1 METTPLYL
9 TIVFFA
15 ALEVFESN
23 WQKSDTFAGV
33 IKNNYQIYKKSIFL
47 FILLNPTFIYA
58 LYLAIS
64 MNNYSFLMNMIIIL
78 KFADISFRLHLSRKI
93 EMEEDLSTLVPQD
106 MEYNFVLRYINV
118 VIYPVTFYFSL
129 V

>member
-9 TIVFFA
+9 TLLFFA

-33 IKNNYQIYKKSIFL
+33 VKNNYLIYKKSVFI
-47 FILLNPTFIYA
+47 FILLNPTFFYA
-58 LYLAIS
+58 LYLSIS
-64 MNNYSFLMNMIIIL
+64 MNNYSFLMNLIIVL
-78 KFADISFRLHLSRKI
+78 KFVDISFRLHLSRKI
-93 EMEEDLSTLVPQD
+93 DNDEDVSGLIPED
-106 MEYNFVLRYINV
+106 MKYNFFLRYINV

-129 V
+129 L

>member
-1 METTPLYL
+1 MEITPLYL
-9 TIVFFA
+9 TIIFFV
-15 ALEVFESN
+15 ALEIFESN

-47 FILLNPTFIYA
+47 FILLNPTFIYT
-58 LYLAIS
+58 LYLSIS

-93 EMEEDLSTLVPQD
+93 DNDEDISNLIPQD
-106 MEYNFVLRYINV
+106 LEYNFVLRYINV
-118 VIYPVTFYFSL
+118 VIYPISFYFSL
-129 V
+129 L